1 MKNGTPDAPVLAVTD
16 VHKRY
21 ATGTYAL
28 RGVSM
33 AVRPGSV
40 HGLLGSNGA
49 GKSTLIKILC
59 GAQSATSGALSW
71 HGEVVD
77 WTSPAQALAAGLA
90 AVHQHTPLVD
100 TLTVLDNVFLGL
112 REGLRWD
119 AARRRDE
126 LAALCDR
133 IGYPLDPDRLVAE
146 LSVGGRQMVA
156 IVQALARKP
165 TVMLLDEP
173 TAALSP
179 HEREVLFAVVRRL
192 RDQGT
197 SFVYVSHFLDE
208 VMELTDSLT
217 VLRDGR
223 VVLDS
228 ATADI
233 DQERL
238 VTAVVG
244 ERLARIEENVPP
256 ERRGLGETLLEVRD
270 LQSPTGFGPVSFVV
284 RAGEVV
290 GLAGLLGS
298 GRSELL
304 QAVFGADKRARGG
317 VAVAGSKTRNSP
329 RARVRAGLAL
339 VPEDRNRQGLLAEWE
354 IWRNES
360 LPYLHRSSYAGVL
373 PREGA
378 ERELAQTSVRDL
390 GIVTGSVDTAVG
402 QLSGGNAQKVV
413 FGKWLYGPAKVLLLD
428 EPTAGVDVGAKA
440 DILRLIRRQA
450 ELGRGVLIVSSE
462 FEELRS
468 VCDRI
473 LVLRR
478 GEIVAE
484 LVSATT
490 NLHEITAYA
499 SGLAG
504 PRTAGPHLKGI
515 A

>member
-1 MKNGTPDAPVLAVTD
+1 MTTPNPGAPVLSVTD

-21 ATGTYAL
+21 STGTYAL
-28 RGVSM
+28 RGVSLQ
-33 AVRPGSV
+33 VRPGSV

-59 GAQSATSGALSW
+59 GAQPATSGSLAW
-71 HGEVVD
+71 QGDTVD
-77 WTSPAQALAAGLA
+77 WTSPAQALDAGLA

-100 TLTVLDNVFLGL
+100 SLTVLDNVFLGM
-112 REGLRWD
+112 RDGVRWD

-126 LAALCDR
+126 LAELCDR
-133 IGYPLDPDRLVAE
+133 IGYPLDPDLQVAE

-156 IVQALARKP
+156 IVQALARRP
-165 TVMLLDEP
+165 TLMLLDEP

-179 HEREVLFAVVRRL
+179 HERDILFAVVRRL

-197 SFVYVSHFLDE
+197 AFVYVSHFLDE
-208 VMELTDSLT
+208 VMELTDHLT

-228 ATADI
+228 PTAET
-233 DQERL
+233 DQEGL

-244 ERLARIEENVPP
+244 ERLARLEDSAPVPG
-256 ERRGLGETLLEVRD
+256 RGWGEPLLRVEG
-270 LQSPTGFGPVSFVV
+270 LESPGKFGPVSLEV

-304 QAVFGADKRARGG
+304 QAIFGADRRARGHVT
-317 VAVAGSKTRNSP
+317 VADSKPLRNAP

-339 VPEDRNRQGLLAEWE
+339 VPEDRNRQGLLADWE

-360 LPYLHRSSYAGVL
+360 LPYLGRASYAGLV
-373 PREGA
+373 PRERDERAAA
-378 ERELAQTSVRDL
+378 EASVRDL
-390 GIVTGSVDTAVG
+390 GIVTGSVETPVG

-413 FGKWLYGPAKVLLLD
+413 FGKWLYGPARVILLD

-440 DILRLIRRQA
+440 DILRLIRRQTEA
-450 ELGRGVLIVSSE
+450 DRGVLIVSSE

-478 GEIVAE
+478 GRLVAE
-484 LVSATT
+484 LVSAETD
-490 NLHEITAYA
+490 LHEITAYA

-504 PRTAGPHLKGI
+504 PRTA
-515 A
+515 

>member
-1 MKNGTPDAPVLAVTD
+1 MMLLTPGDAVLTVTD

-21 ATGTYAL
+21 STGTYAL
-28 RGVSM
+28 RGVSL

-59 GAQSATSGALSW
+59 GAQPASSGELAW
-71 HGEVVD
+71 QGEPVD
-77 WTSPAQALAAGLA
+77 WSTPVQALDAGLA

-100 TLTVLDNVFLGL
+100 TLTVLDNVFLGM
-112 REGLRWD
+112 RDGVRWD

-126 LAALCDR
+126 LEALCDR
-133 IGYPLDPDRLVAE
+133 IGYPLDPDLLVSE

-165 TVMLLDEP
+165 TLMLLDEP

-179 HEREVLFAVVRRL
+179 HERDILFAVVRRL

-197 SFVYVSHFLDE
+197 AFVYVSHFLDE
-208 VMELTDSLT
+208 VMELTDHLT

-223 VVLDS
+223 VVLD
-228 ATADI
+228 APTTDV
-233 DQERL
+233 DQDGL

-244 ERLARIEENVPP
+244 ERLAKFEHSAPIHD
-256 ERRGLGETLLEVRD
+256 GGWGETLLQVGD
-270 LQSPTGFGPVSFVV
+270 LGSPSGFGPVSFEV

-290 GLAGLLGS
+290 GIAGLLGS

-304 QAVFGADKRARGG
+304 QAVFGADRRARGR
-317 VAVAGSKTRNSP
+317 VTVAGSNPLRNSP

-339 VPEDRNRQGLLAEWE
+339 VPEDRTRQGLLADWE

-360 LPYLHRSSYAGVL
+360 LPYLGRVAYAGL
-373 PREGA
+373 MPRERD
-378 ERELAQTSVRDL
+378 EREAAESSVRDL
-390 GIVTGSVDTAVG
+390 GIVTGSVDTPVG
-402 QLSGGNAQKVV
+402 ELSGGNAQKVV
-413 FGKWLYGPAKVLLLD
+413 FGKWLYGPARVLLLD

-450 ELGRGVLIVSSE
+450 EIGRGVVIVSSE

-478 GEIVAE
+478 GRLVAE
-484 LVSATT
+484 LTSADTD
-490 NLHEITAYA
+490 LHEITAYA

-504 PRTAGPHLKGI
+504 PRTA
-515 A
+515 

>member
-1 MKNGTPDAPVLAVTD
+1 MILVTPDAPVLTVTD

-21 ATGTYAL
+21 STGTYAL

-33 AVRPGSV
+33 AVRPGTV

-59 GAQSATSGALSW
+59 GAQPASA
-71 HGEVVD
+71 GELAWQGVAVD
-77 WTSPAQALAAGLA
+77 WSTPAHALDAGLA

-100 TLTVLDNVFLGL
+100 TLTVLDNVFLGM
-112 REGLRWD
+112 RDGLRWD
-119 AARRRDE
+119 ASRRRDE
-126 LAALCDR
+126 LEALCDR
-133 IGYPLDPDRLVAE
+133 IGYPLDPDLLVSD

-156 IVQALARKP
+156 IVQALARRP
-165 TVMLLDEP
+165 TLLLLDEP

-179 HEREVLFAVVRRL
+179 HERDILFAVVRRL

-197 SFVYVSHFLDE
+197 AFVYVSHFLDE
-208 VMELTDSLT
+208 VMELTDHLT

-223 VVLDS
+223 VVLD
-228 ATADI
+228 APTADT
-233 DQERL
+233 DQEAL
-238 VTAVVG
+238 VTAGVG
-244 ERLARIEENVPP
+244 ERLAKFEDSAPSASVVGDTVLQIA
-256 ERRGLGETLLEVRD
+256 GLE
-270 LQSPTGFGPVSFVV
+270 SPGTFGPVSFEV
-284 RAGEVV
+284 RSGEVV
-290 GLAGLLGS
+290 GIAGLLGS

-304 QAVFGADKRARGG
+304 QAVFGADPRARGT
-317 VAVAGSKTRNSP
+317 VAVAGSGPLRNSP

-360 LPYLHRSSYAGVL
+360 LPYLGRASYAGLV
-373 PREGA
+373 PRQHE
-378 ERELAQTSVRDL
+378 EREHADASVRDL
-390 GIVTGSVDTAVG
+390 GIVTGSIDTPVG
-402 QLSGGNAQKVV
+402 ELSGGNAQKVV
-413 FGKWLYGPAKVLLLD
+413 FGKWLYGPARVLLLD

-450 ELGRGVLIVSSE
+450 EAGRGVVIISSE

-478 GEIVAE
+478 GQIVAD
-484 LVSATT
+484 LGSADTD
-490 NLHEITAYA
+490 LHEITAYA
-499 SGLAG
+499 SGLAA
-504 PRTAGPHLKGI
+504 PRTA
-515 A
+515 

>member
-1 MKNGTPDAPVLAVTD
+1 MIGTPGAPVLAVTD

-21 ATGTYAL
+21 STGTYAL
-28 RGVSM
+28 RGVSLD
-33 AVRPGSV
+33 VRPGTV

-59 GAQSATSGALSW
+59 GAQPATSGALAW
-71 HGEVVD
+71 KGETVD
-77 WTSPAQALAAGLA
+77 WTNPAQALEAGLA

-100 TLTVLDNVFLGL
+100 SLTVLDNVFLGM
-112 REGLRWD
+112 RDGLRWD
-119 AARRRDE
+119 AAARRDE

-133 IGYPLDPDRLVAE
+133 IGYPLDPDVQIAE

-165 TVMLLDEP
+165 TLMLLDEP

-179 HEREVLFAVVRRL
+179 HERDILFAVVRRL

-197 SFVYVSHFLDE
+197 AFVYVSHFLDE
-208 VMELTDSLT
+208 VMALTDHLT

-223 VVLDS
+223 VVLDAPTS
-228 ATADI
+228 DT
-233 DQERL
+233 DQESL

-244 ERLARIEENVPP
+244 ERLARLEDSAPAQSHAWDEILLRVDAIE
-256 ERRGLGETLLEVRD
+256 
-270 LQSPTGFGPVSFVV
+270 SKAAFGPVSFEV

-304 QAVFGADKRARGG
+304 QAVFGADRRARGT
-317 VAVAGSKTRNSP
+317 VTVAGSKPLRNSP
-329 RARVRAGLAL
+329 PARVRAGLAL

-360 LPYLHRSSYAGVL
+360 LPYLARTSYAGVV
-373 PREGA
+373 PRERVERVAA
-378 ERELAQTSVRDL
+378 ESTVHDL
-390 GIVTGSVDTAVG
+390 GIITGSVDTLVG
-402 QLSGGNAQKVV
+402 ELSGGNAQKVV

-450 ELGRGVLIVSSE
+450 EAGRGVLIVSSE

-478 GEIVAE
+478 GQIVAE
-484 LVSATT
+484 LVSADTD
-490 NLHEITAYA
+490 LHEITAYA

-504 PRTAGPHLKGI
+504 PRTA
-515 A
+515 

>member
-1 MKNGTPDAPVLAVTD
+1 MNMADPGAPVLTVTD

-21 ATGTYAL
+21 STGTYAL
-28 RGVSM
+28 RGVSLQ
-33 AVRPGSV
+33 VRPGSV

-59 GAQSATSGALSW
+59 GAQPATSGSLAWQGTS
-71 HGEVVD
+71 VD
-77 WTSPAQALAAGLA
+77 WSTPAQALGAGLA

-100 TLTVLDNVFLGL
+100 SLTVLDNVFLGM

-119 AARRRDE
+119 APRRREE

-133 IGYPLDPDRLVAE
+133 IGYPLDPDLPIAE
-146 LSVGGRQMVA
+146 MSVGGRQMVA

-165 TVMLLDEP
+165 TLLLLDEP

-179 HEREVLFAVVRRL
+179 HEREILFTVVRRL

-197 SFVYVSHFLDE
+197 AFVYVSHFLDE
-208 VMELTDSLT
+208 VMELTDHLT

-228 ATADI
+228 PTAAT
-233 DQERL
+233 DQESL

-244 ERLARIEENVPP
+244 ERLARLEDSAPP
-256 ERRGLGETLLEVRD
+256 VTRSCGETLLRVER
-270 LQSPTGFGPVSFVV
+270 LESPGRFGPVSLEVH
-284 RAGEVV
+284 AGEVV

-304 QAVFGADKRARGG
+304 QAVFGADKRARGQ
-317 VAVAGSKTRNSP
+317 VALADSGPLRNTP

-339 VPEDRNRQGLLAEWE
+339 VPEDRNRQGLLADWE

-360 LPYLHRSSYAGVL
+360 LPYLGRASYAGAL
-373 PREGA
+373 PRERDERSAA
-378 ERELAQTSVRDL
+378 EVSVRDL
-390 GIVTGSVDTAVG
+390 GIMTGSVETPVG
-402 QLSGGNAQKVV
+402 ELSGGNAQKVV
-413 FGKWLYGPAKVLLLD
+413 FGKWLYGPARVILLD
-428 EPTAGVDVGAKA
+428 EPTAGVDVGAKV

-478 GEIVAE
+478 GRLVAE
-484 LVSATT
+484 LVSASTD
-490 NLHEITAYA
+490 LHEITAYA

-504 PRTAGPHLKGI
+504 PRTA
-515 A
+515 